1 MGVGP
6 VGDLFAKRLA
16 ECLGIPRSRQVV
28 TCNADRLANESVTAS
43 KDAERGPAEVL
54 GSDRR
59 RLTPSS
65 AAKQARKN
73 EADTVVRAS
82 LLDMLALVSAKPW

>member
-1 MGVGP
+1 VLGP
-6 VGDLFAKRLA
+6 VGDLFAKSFA
-16 ECLGIPRSRQVV
+16 ECVGELRSRQVV

-65 AAKQARKN
+65 ALSKQDKMKPIL
-73 EADTVVRAS
+73 S
-82 LLDMLALVSAKPW
+82 LAPACWICSL